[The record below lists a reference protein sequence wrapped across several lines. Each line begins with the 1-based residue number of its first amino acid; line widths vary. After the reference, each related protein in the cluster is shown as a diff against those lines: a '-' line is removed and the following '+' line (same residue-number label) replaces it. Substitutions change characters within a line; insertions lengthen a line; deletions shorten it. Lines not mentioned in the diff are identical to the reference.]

1 MFEKIFVALE
11 TKPAEHEILSCM
23 GGLRSLGAREAH
35 LTYFLTVNEAFAASF
50 EVAVEGLRADL
61 AGLKEKLEEQGLK
74 VAARAA
80 VASSAGEINRL
91 IQAWSPSLVVVGA
104 PPGTLAGEMLF
115 GGVTTAILHHQIQPT
130 LVYRLQGEKSP
141 CIGRACDFFS
151 HILFPT
157 DFSANADTA
166 FALLEQIVAGGKIG
180 KVTLLHVQDRERI
193 EPHLQDRLREFM
205 EIDQGRLDDL
215 KQRLTEKTGA
225 EIDTVLRYGMTA
237 SELLK
242 AEEEICPSLVLM
254 GSQGRGLIKEVFL
267 GSVSHTMARRGTAH
281 LLLVPMAR
289 LSEEE

>member
-11 TKPAEHEILSCM
+11 TRPADHEILSCM

-35 LTYFLTVNEAFAASF
+35 LAYFLTVNEAFAASF

-61 AGLKEKLEEQGLK
+61 AGLKEKLEEQGFK
-74 VAARAA
+74 VEARAA
-80 VASSAGEINRL
+80 VASSAGEINRQ
-91 IQAWSPSLVVVGA
+91 IQTADCSLVVVGTPA
-104 PPGTLAGEMLF
+104 GTLAEELLF
-115 GGVTTAILHHQIQPT
+115 GGVTTAILHHQVKPT

-141 CIGRACDFFS
+141 CIGQACDFFS

-166 FALLEQIVAGGKIG
+166 FAILEQIVENADVGKI
-180 KVTLLHVQDRERI
+180 TLLHVQDRQRI
-193 EPHLQDRLREFM
+193 EPYLRDRLQEFTA
-205 EIDQGRLDDL
+205 IDQERLDSM
-215 KQRLTEKTGA
+215 KQRLAGKTGA
-225 EIDTVLRYGMTA
+225 GIDTVLCYGMTG

-242 AEEEICPSLVLM
+242 AEDELCPSLVVM

-267 GSVSHTMARRGTAH
+267 GSVSHAMARQGNAH

-289 LSEEE
+289 

>member
-11 TKPAEHEILSCM
+11 TKPADHEILSCM

-35 LTYFLTVNEAFAASF
+35 LAYFLTVNEAFAASF

-61 AGLKEKLEEQGLK
+61 AGLKEKLKEQGFK
-74 VAARAA
+74 VEARVA
-80 VASSAGEINRL
+80 VASSTGEINRQ
-91 IQAWSPSLVVVGA
+91 IENTAATLVVVGT
-104 PPGTLAGEMLF
+104 PPGTLAGALLF
-115 GGVTTAILHHQIQPT
+115 GGVTTAILHNQIKPT
-130 LVYRLQGEKSP
+130 LIYRLHGEKSP
-141 CIGRACDFFS
+141 CIGQACDFFS

-205 EIDQGRLDDL
+205 KIDQGRLDGL
-215 KQRLTEKTGA
+215 KQRLAEKTGA

-237 SELLK
+237 SEILK
-242 AEEEICPSLVLM
+242 AEEEICPSLVVM

-281 LLLVPMAR
+281 LLLVPMDR
-289 LSEEE
+289 

>member
-1 MFEKIFVALE
+1 MFDNIFVALE
-11 TKPAEHEILSCM
+11 TKPADHEILSCM

-35 LTYFLTVNEAFAASF
+35 LAYFLTVNEAFAASF

-61 AGLKEKLEEQGLK
+61 AGLTEKLEEQGYK

-80 VASSAGEINRL
+80 VASSAGEINRQ
-91 IQAWSPSLVVVGA
+91 IQAADASLVVVGA

-115 GGVTTAILHHQIQPT
+115 GGVTTAVLHQQVKPT
-130 LVYRLQGEKSP
+130 LIYRLRGEGSP
-141 CIGRACDFFS
+141 CIGQACDFFS

-166 FALLEQIVAGGKIG
+166 FALLEQIVAGGKID
-180 KVTLLHVQDRERI
+180 KVTLLHVQNRERI
-193 EPHLQDRLREFM
+193 EPYLQDRLQEFM
-205 EIDQGRLDDL
+205 QIDQDRLGSL
-215 KQRLTEKTGA
+215 KQRLAEKTGA

-242 AEEEICPSLVLM
+242 AEEEICPSLVVM

-267 GSVSHTMARRGTAH
+267 GSVSHTMARRGAAH

-289 LSEEE
+289 